1 MSGAGGSSSDADVVV
16 ASCDDPSGFAVL
28 FDRHA
33 RVVHRFV
40 AGRAGRDDVDD
51 LVSETFMAAFRSRG
65 NYDRRYGDAR
75 PWLLGIAVNVLR
87 HHYRAE
93 ARRRRPWPTHAE
105 PERTSDHAEG
115 VAAGV
120 DAGAEWGQVARALSL
135 VDERYRVVLLLVAAA
150 DLTYVEMARAL
161 DVPIGTIR
169 SRLARGRRQLREL
182 LDAEGQQ
189 QTWSA
194 SLSRLDE
201 GGSP

>member
-1 MSGAGGSSSDADVVV
+1 
-16 ASCDDPSGFAVL
+16 
-28 FDRHA
+28 
-33 RVVHRFV
+33 
-40 AGRAGRDDVDD
+40 
-51 LVSETFMAAFRSRG
+51 
-65 NYDRRYGDAR
+65 
-75 PWLLGIAVNVLR
+75 
-87 HHYRAE
+87 
-93 ARRRRPWPTHAE
+93 
-105 PERTSDHAEG
+105 